1 MAVGGIAQPRTSES
15 RAVNPRV
22 AVGALIGL
30 CAAKLLL
37 HVFTSV
43 RHYGYFRDELY
54 YLDMARHLDWGYV
67 DAAPLIAVY
76 AKIALL
82 LGGSLAALRILPALA
97 GTALIALTMLIT
109 RELGGSRYAQ
119 FLAGLAIL
127 LAPAFLLMESLLTM
141 NAFEPLYWMGCI
153 LVIARIVRTGD
164 SRQWIWFGVLSGL
177 GLENKHSTLFF
188 GFSVAVALLLTE
200 HRREFLKPW
209 IWIAGLIAVALFAPN
224 LIWQIRHH
232 FPTLEDLEN
241 VRREGKNV
249 VLGPL
254 AFVKEQIMDMHP
266 LFFPIWLSGL
276 IWFLWERR
284 WRVLGLVF
292 IVFFVTMEIAH
303 GKNYYLF
310 PIYPMVFAGGA
321 VVIEQW
327 LSKAASWTKPLVA
340 AILVLA
346 GLPLVPLFTFMLSPE
361 RWLAYQEKTG
371 VKLSKAETHHESLLP
386 QPFAD
391 QFGWPEMVRQVADI
405 YYSLPPE
412 ERAKTGIWAG
422 NYGEAGAINLFGPK
436 DGLPT
441 AYSRHQNHW
450 YWGPPKQKYEN
461 LIVLQWSRDDVQD
474 SCTSWQGFPHYE
486 QFGMGEENTDI
497 YLCRGTKFDVQQIWW
512 HSKHWN

>member
-1 MAVGGIAQPRTSES
+1 
-15 RAVNPRV
+15 
-22 AVGALIGL
+22 
-30 CAAKLLL
+30 
-37 HVFTSV
+37 
-43 RHYGYFRDELY
+43 
-54 YLDMARHLDWGYV
+54 
-67 DAAPLIAVY
+67 
-76 AKIALL
+76 
-82 LGGSLAALRILPALA
+82 
-97 GTALIALTMLIT
+97 
-109 RELGGSRYAQ
+109 
-119 FLAGLAIL
+119 
-127 LAPAFLLMESLLTM
+127 
-141 NAFEPLYWMGCI
+141 
-153 LVIARIVRTGD
+153 
-164 SRQWIWFGVLSGL
+164 
-177 GLENKHSTLFF
+177 
-188 GFSVAVALLLTE
+188 
-200 HRREFLKPW
+200 
-209 IWIAGLIAVALFAPN
+209 
-224 LIWQIRHH
+224 
-232 FPTLEDLEN
+232 
-241 VRREGKNV
+241 
-249 VLGPL
+249 
-254 AFVKEQIMDMHP
+254 
-266 LFFPIWLSGL
+266 
-276 IWFLWERR
+276 
-284 WRVLGLVF
+284 VLGLVF

-436 DGLPT
+436 YGLPT